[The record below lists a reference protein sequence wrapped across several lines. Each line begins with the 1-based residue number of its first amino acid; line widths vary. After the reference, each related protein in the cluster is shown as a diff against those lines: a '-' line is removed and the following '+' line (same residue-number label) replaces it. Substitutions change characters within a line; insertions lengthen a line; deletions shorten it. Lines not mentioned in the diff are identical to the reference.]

1 VSNVSESLMTSS
13 GPPVAAASRQPPA
26 PLRVLVVDGEPLF
39 RWALATALEASGHC
53 VVTVADGDAALH
65 AVAYGGGLDAV
76 LLDCQL
82 ADGRE
87 LRLLDVIRRVAPDL
101 PVIGMTAFPSE
112 DVTRRAREHGAIRIL
127 EKPFDVFSLDGVLLD
142 VCTGQRGP

>member
-1 VSNVSESLMTSS
+1 VSNISESLTTSS
-13 GPPVAAASRQPPA
+13 GPPVAAASRQPAA

-39 RWALATALEASGHC
+39 RWALATALETSGHR
-53 VVTVADGDAALH
+53 VVTAAAGEAALH
-65 AVAYGGGLDAV
+65 AVACGGLDAA

-87 LRLLDVIRRVAPDL
+87 LALLDVIRRVAPDL

-112 DVTRRAREHGAIRIL
+112 DVTRRAREHGAVRIL

-142 VCTGQRGP
+142 VCTKQLRP